1 MVIVGYGYEN
11 NKYYWLVQ
19 NSWGTTFC
27 DNGFAKI
34 EFCEIEIEKVAMSE
48 PYIENESTYKGEIS
62 AKMTLEED
70 CRITYSTELNISEN
84 FEINFDNEQSK
95 ENNKNFHF
103 QCGQDYICFYNFASL
118 CVEKGYFTY
127 KNSSM
132 LKSNNKLIL
141 DFSSFNQNKF
151 YYYGVDF
158 IDSTNKETDSFYV
171 SQSGSGITLLFK
183 SFTGTDTNLV
193 SKIYPN
199 QNISTPFSNCK
210 LSDIKIDGVYF
221 LLYCNLTQND
231 INNIPQN
238 NDLPIAYDVLCGK
251 KEKTSVSVLKLDTTK
266 YPIYRI
272 KKFILPFDDSID
284 KSDKIILLAKIEG
297 SVSGLNGVN
306 GNNVFMS
313 YANIYR
319 NKKYISVELE
329 CEIEN
334 PSRINDFFEIHC
346 FPYLDTRTEYD
357 NIYLAPCYSPVKIV
371 TPFEIIIDNI
381 IEGVDED
388 EYYIS
393 VSVSKFI
400 NYTLSSL
407 LLIFFI
413 WL

>member
-48 PYIENESTYKGEIS
+48 PYIENESTYKGDIS

-84 FEINFDNEQSK
+84 FEINFDNDQSK

-118 CVEKGYFTY
+118 GMEKGYFTY

-141 DFSSFNQNKF
+141 DFSSFNQNQF
-151 YYYGVDF
+151 YYYGADF
-158 IDSTNKETDSFYV
+158 IDSTNKGTDSFYV

-199 QNISTPFSNCK
+199 QNISAHFSNCK

-251 KEKTSVSVLKLDTTK
+251 KEKNFCFCSQIR
-266 YPIYRI
+266 YN
-272 KKFILPFDDSID
+272 
-284 KSDKIILLAKIEG
+284 KI
-297 SVSGLNGVN
+297 S
-306 GNNVFMS
+306 
-313 YANIYR
+313 NI
-319 NKKYISVELE
+319 
-329 CEIEN
+329 
-334 PSRINDFFEIHC
+334 
-346 FPYLDTRTEYD
+346 
-357 NIYLAPCYSPVKIV
+357 
-371 TPFEIIIDNI
+371 
-381 IEGVDED
+381 
-388 EYYIS
+388 
-393 VSVSKFI
+393 
-400 NYTLSSL
+400 
-407 LLIFFI
+407 
-413 WL
+413 